1 MKPLP
6 PALDRLLDREGS
18 PQVSPTLLF
27 ARGVDTYVRG
37 PRRTWIFRKADPKGE
52 TREERTEGKTW
63 FLQEFARWHE
73 RQGQHYDELIARR
86 RKALAAL
93 KAVPLTHTT
102 DARLIVGL
110 GLPHPTEAAI
120 LLDRFTGAPY
130 LPGSTVK
137 GLLRAA
143 ARAVAAGELPGEK
156 EYWVEHS
163 ERVFGSSAGAEEEP
177 AARGTCVFYDA
188 FPSRWPTL
196 EPDVLTPHYQ
206 DWYGERADVPADW
219 ESPVPVT
226 FLTVAPGTEFTFHA
240 RSLRSAPERLA
251 AELKALL
258 GTALTWLGVGG
269 KTSAGYGY
277 FAEAG
282 GAGTREELVVQN
294 DPVEETWRRAY
305 LHWQAQNGKVVAVH
319 PGDRRTA
326 TALESEVL
334 TGLPESFITR
344 VKRQGRTADVV
355 VKARDG
361 GGRRILKILV

>member
-1 MKPLP
+1 MNTPLP
-6 PALDRLLDREGS
+6 AGLKTRLDPRLNPGLS
-18 PQVSPTLLF
+18 PSLLF
-27 ARGVDTYVRG
+27 ARGLDEWSDDWALGTG
-37 PRRTWIFRKADPKGE
+37 KGIFLTKFAEWHRSKG
-52 TREERTEGKTW
+52 
-63 FLQEFARWHE
+63 AA
-73 RQGQHYDELIARR
+73 YAELVARR

-93 KAVPLTHTT
+93 KADPLTHTT

-156 EYWVEHS
+156 EFWVEHR
-163 ERVFGSSAGAEEEP
+163 ERVFGNSAGAEEEP

-206 DWYGERADVPADW
+206 DWYGERAEIPGDW
-219 ESPVPVT
+219 ESPIPVT
-226 FLTVAPGTEFTFHA
+226 FLTVAPGTEFTFHV
-240 RSLRSAPERLA
+240 RPLRSAPERLA

-258 GTALTWLGVGG
+258 GTALSWLGVGG

-277 FAEAG
+277 FAEAAERSDSG
-282 GAGTREELVVQN
+282 DGPEPE
-294 DPVEETWRRAY
+294 PVEETWRGAHLY
-305 LHWQAQNGKVVAVH
+305 WQAQNGEVVAVH